1 VTSVQLRTRIGQFLM
16 TVNEPYDLVENV
28 DAAGQISVHAS
39 CVSQPLALAEAV
51 KGVVLTGLDNCWQQ
65 EQGYNR
71 IRDWGRAMI
80 GFATLMAFN
89 QTSESNQYQAFVADI
104 VVRISRWYHTTT
116 GFYTPMQPYAA
127 SIVQHTWGTISDLF
141 QQYGHPGTVARIV
154 YYQGVGYKLKQIGRT
169 TNSRVWLP
177 NGGTQLFPTATLST
191 DQAGTTP
198 LTRNSFQHEIPL
210 ADLFGMIRF
219 DPSTQQAY

>member
-1 VTSVQLRTRIGQFLM
+1 
-16 TVNEPYDLVENV
+16 V
-28 DAAGQISVHAS
+28 DAAGQAFVHAN
-39 CVSQPLALAEAV
+39 CVSQPLALAEPV
-51 KGVVLTGLDNCWQQ
+51 KGIVLTELEDCWQQ
-65 EQGYNR
+65 EQGYHR

-89 QTSESNQYQAFVADI
+89 QTAESNQYRAFVADI

-141 QQYGHPGTVARIV
+141 QHYGHPGTVARMV
-154 YYQGVGYKLKQIGRT
+154 YHQGTGYRLKQFGPN
-169 TNSRVWLP
+169 NSRVWLQT
-177 NGGTQLFPTATLST
+177 GGTQLFPTASLFI

-219 DPSTQQAY
+219 DPSTQRAY